1 MKIPPIMSLSESRQS
16 TSYEPSTAG
25 GRWNRLFFDGD
36 EQKYVVV
43 ITQREGELTFQEFKV
58 MLRNYESTEN
68 ARRTSDDDS
77 VMQASFRGKC
87 FACGKWGHMSKDCDL
102 KTGPNQVSGRK
113 PKMWCSFCRR
123 ANHTDRTCRRKKGAS
138 KDSSRYVN
146 SDVNGDSG
154 GCHSFVFLSTE
165 ETPNNPKNTLLVDCG
180 ATAHIITDQS
190 YFVGYDRN
198 FQKANHFIE
207 LADGTRSNNV
217 ALKRGNAVMMLTD
230 VKGRKVEATLQNAL
244 YIPSYPCNIFSV
256 KAATDHGATIKFGPK
271 TSEMIAADGT
281 KFNIEQHGRLYYF
294 SNGFSDS
301 STDRKEISC
310 VNKIHDLEM
319 WHKILGHCNIS
330 DVMKLEQVVDGMNIS
345 STDKFN
351 CETCVM
357 SKQTLT
363 RSREPR
369 LRTKNR
375 LDLVHTDVVGP
386 IEPMAKDGFR
396 FGITFTDDYSGLI
409 FVYFLKHKN
418 QAVKAL
424 EQFLADTAPY
434 GKTKCIRSDN
444 GTEYTCKEFQ
454 DVLRKNLIK
463 HETSAPYSPHQNGTA
478 ERGMRT
484 LFEIARC
491 LLQESGLPKNLWT
504 YAVMASAYIRNRC
517 YCQRIQQTPFYMFS
531 DKKPNLNN
539 MHIFGRKCFVYETLP
554 KKKLDARSREGIFV
568 GYDKGS
574 PAYLVYHPDTKNVK
588 KYRCVKFFDSESDN
602 IGTRGSVSNDEDF
615 VIPDHTSNSAESTEN
630 EDITQDETDDVPD
643 ERQEGNTRRLP
654 PRVRKMPER
663 YQDYVTDDTE
673 LDDQV
678 NYSVDYCYKLVV
690 GIPKSF
696 EEAMSGPDAKQW
708 KYAMEDE
715 MKSLKSN
722 DTYSITQ
729 IPEGRQS
736 VGGRWV
742 YALKE
747 GPDGNIRY
755 KARYVAK
762 GYSQKEGV
770 DYYETFS
777 PTARMTSLRIM
788 MQLAAEYNLC
798 VHQLDVKTAYLNAPI
813 DCEIYVEQPEG
824 FRVNDSDKD
833 LVWRLNKSLYG
844 LKQSGRNWNCVLHE
858 YLIQNNFT
866 QSLVD
871 TCIYIRNSEDSRII
885 MLVWVDDIIIT
896 ASSETSMIEIKSLLK
911 RRFKMT
917 DLGQLHW
924 FLGIQFNCEN
934 GEIRMNQ
941 SHYLKKV
948 LSKYG
953 MDNCKPK
960 ATPSEQKLNFSDDL
974 EIVDVIKYREMVGSL
989 VYAMTCTRP
998 DLCWIVTKLSQYLSK
1013 PTVNHHTAV
1022 KRVLRYVSAT
1032 LDYELCF
1039 KCSHES
1045 LKVFGFSDADWG
1057 SSEDRRSTTGYCFKV
1072 GSRIVSW
1079 KSKKQQTVALSS
1091 CEAEYMALS
1100 AATQEAL
1107 FINQLISD
1115 MDNDYKHENKPTVLC
1130 SDNQGA
1136 IALAKNPVNHQRSKH
1151 IDIKYHFIRS
1161 QIGNGKIELVYV
1173 PSENNIADV
1182 FTKPLGKIKFQAFVK
1197 KLFA

>member
-1 MKIPPIMSLSESRQS
+1 MKFLGYLKLRKLKDTILLPLSAAKPEGFDFKNEEVFAELIQFLDDRSLSLVMRDAADDGRKALKILRDHYAGTGKPRIISLYTEL
-16 TSYEPSTAG
+16 TSLIKKAEETVTDYLIKAETAATALRNAG
-25 GRWNRLFFDGD
+25 EDVSDGLLVAMTLKGLP
-36 EQKYVVV
+36 EVYKPFIVV

-77 VMQASFRGKC
+77 VMQAPFRGKC

-113 PKMWCSFCRR
+113 PKMWCSFCQR

-230 VKGRKVEATLQNAL
+230 VKGRKV
-244 YIPSYPCNIFSV
+244 
-256 KAATDHGATIKFGPK
+256 
-271 TSEMIAADGT
+271 
-281 KFNIEQHGRLYYF
+281 
-294 SNGFSDS
+294 
-301 STDRKEISC
+301 
-310 VNKIHDLEM
+310 
-319 WHKILGHCNIS
+319 
-330 DVMKLEQVVDGMNIS
+330 VDGKNIS

-484 LFEIARC
+484 LFEMARC

-517 YCQRIQQTPFYMFS
+517 YFQRIQQTPFYMFS

-539 MHIFGRKCFVYETLP
+539 MHILGRKCFVYETLP

-588 KYRCVKFFDSESDN
+588 KYRCVKFF
-602 IGTRGSVSNDEDF
+602 
-615 VIPDHTSNSAESTEN
+615 
-630 EDITQDETDDVPD
+630 
-643 ERQEGNTRRLP
+643 
-654 PRVRKMPER
+654 
-663 YQDYVTDDTE
+663 
-673 LDDQV
+673 
-678 NYSVDYCYKLVV
+678 
-690 GIPKSF
+690 
-696 EEAMSGPDAKQW
+696 
-708 KYAMEDE
+708 
-715 MKSLKSN
+715 
-722 DTYSITQ
+722 
-729 IPEGRQS
+729 
-736 VGGRWV
+736 
-742 YALKE
+742 
-747 GPDGNIRY
+747 
-755 KARYVAK
+755 
-762 GYSQKEGV
+762 
-770 DYYETFS
+770 
-777 PTARMTSLRIM
+777 
-788 MQLAAEYNLC
+788 
-798 VHQLDVKTAYLNAPI
+798 
-813 DCEIYVEQPEG
+813 
-824 FRVNDSDKD
+824 
-833 LVWRLNKSLYG
+833 
-844 LKQSGRNWNCVLHE
+844 
-858 YLIQNNFT
+858 
-866 QSLVD
+866 
-871 TCIYIRNSEDSRII
+871 
-885 MLVWVDDIIIT
+885 
-896 ASSETSMIEIKSLLK
+896 
-911 RRFKMT
+911 
-917 DLGQLHW
+917 
-924 FLGIQFNCEN
+924 
-934 GEIRMNQ
+934 
-941 SHYLKKV
+941 
-948 LSKYG
+948 
-953 MDNCKPK
+953 
-960 ATPSEQKLNFSDDL
+960 
-974 EIVDVIKYREMVGSL
+974 
-989 VYAMTCTRP
+989 
-998 DLCWIVTKLSQYLSK
+998 
-1013 PTVNHHTAV
+1013 
-1022 KRVLRYVSAT
+1022 
-1032 LDYELCF
+1032 
-1039 KCSHES
+1039 
-1045 LKVFGFSDADWG
+1045 
-1057 SSEDRRSTTGYCFKV
+1057 
-1072 GSRIVSW
+1072 
-1079 KSKKQQTVALSS
+1079 
-1091 CEAEYMALS
+1091 
-1100 AATQEAL
+1100 
-1107 FINQLISD
+1107 
-1115 MDNDYKHENKPTVLC
+1115 
-1130 SDNQGA
+1130 
-1136 IALAKNPVNHQRSKH
+1136 
-1151 IDIKYHFIRS
+1151 
-1161 QIGNGKIELVYV
+1161 
-1173 PSENNIADV
+1173 
-1182 FTKPLGKIKFQAFVK
+1182 
-1197 KLFA
+1197 